1 MNQSKTELMLS
12 GPVGRTVLAELAGV
26 TTTSVRS
33 SLGMSGSEPVRS
45 WNAGVEFVAAA
56 AVAAT
61 RSVQDQ
67 VGADAFEPGSLL
79 RRLGGVVE
87 DYAFGRCQD
96 WKLLQPVLEGALS
109 QLRPLADA
117 VVESATAEWWW
128 ATPPVH
134 AQRWVGE
141 AGSRPPGRGL
151 TDLLAQ
157 AVQANG
163 PPSQTREVPGSRSAR
178 GPWWSSLVD
187 PRVLRTT
194 REAPGTTEPTVFD
207 CRDGHFLFGRDPV
220 AVWDIVISSAAR
232 VFEVREARDWARLT
246 EAYPR
251 DVTGRQGRQWEVW
264 SGLAGPWLLP
274 DWLAAARDWDGVH
287 VTVGGY
293 LATSYQ
299 AVPAGP
305 GLAYLAGWHPDET
318 LWLRDVV
325 SEVGWLGEVRP
336 PGSS

>member
-1 MNQSKTELMLS
+1 MLS

-117 VVESATAEWWW
+117 VVESVTAEWWW
-128 ATPPVH
+128 GTPPVH

-157 AVQANG
+157 AVQAET

-194 REAPGTTEPTVFD
+194 REAPGTTELTVFD

-220 AVWDIVISSAAR
+220 AVWDIVISSAAH